1 MKRIAL
7 LIVSII
13 VGLPVMVVL
22 IGGIYQIASAALDR
36 SAYPMAGDLLEID
49 GVKLHVHCAGE
60 ENEGSTIVLLTG
72 MGSLSSAWTP
82 VMDDLA
88 TTHHVCTYDR
98 DGTGWSEDSG
108 KPRDAVLA
116 AARLHQLAEKT
127 GMHAPYI
134 LAGHSYGGIVA
145 RIFADTY
152 PAETAGVV
160 LVDSAHQD
168 MGQRFPPQAQ
178 EEFANLLS
186 SFGMVETLHHTGLPR
201 AFALMAPAVDGLEGG
216 ALAASMS
223 RLNTVEH
230 MHGSAAEA
238 DGWETSAARARQITS
253 FGDMPLHVLVASDWP
268 DFMLPSWLEMQR
280 ELASLSTNGTFE
292 VVEGASHSQIAM
304 DRRYAPRVSAAIRD
318 VAAQAAASS

>member
-7 LIVSII
+7 FAVAIVL
-13 VGLPVMVVL
+13 GLPVMIIM
-22 IGGIYQIASAALDR
+22 IGGIYQMATAALDR
-36 SAYPMAGDLLEID
+36 STYPMPGELIEVD
-49 GVKLHVHCAGE
+49 GVRLHVHCAGE
-60 ENEGSTIVLLTG
+60 GNESSTIILLTG

-82 VMDDLA
+82 VMDDIA

-116 AARLHQLAEKT
+116 AAQLRQLAAKT
-127 GMHAPYI
+127 GMRAPYV

-152 PAETAGVV
+152 PAATAGVV

-168 MGQRFPPQAQ
+168 MGLRFPPQAQ

-186 SFGMVETLHHTGLPR
+186 SFGMVETLHYTGLPR
-201 AFALMAPAVDGLEGG
+201 AFALMAPAVDGLEGET
-216 ALAASMS
+216 LAASMS

-230 MHGSAAEA
+230 MRGSAAEA
-238 DGWETSAARARQITS
+238 DGWEASAVRARQVTS
-253 FGDMPLHVLVASDWP
+253 LGDMPLHVLVASEWP
-268 DFMLPSWLEMQR
+268 DFMLLSWLEMQG
-280 ELASLSTNGTFE
+280 ELAALSTNGTFE
-292 VVEGASHSQIAM
+292 VVDGANHSQIAM
-304 DRRYAPRVSAAIRD
+304 DRRYAPRVSAAIRG
-318 VAAQAAASS
+318 VAAQAAGSN